1 MPEVSIKSPDE
12 AGAEAILRV
21 ELKRN
26 FDAAANGRQVIF
38 KLALPDAPDL
48 YSKLTTD
55 KRVAWV
61 VALSGGYTRADA
73 CKRFSANRGM
83 IASFSR
89 ARAAD
94 LRSSMSDDESEA
106 ALANP
111 STRFTGLDIQD
122 LMPGCHLPTA

>member
-55 KRVAWV
+55 KRVAW
-61 VALSGGYTRADA
+61 ALRLPAATRGLTP
-73 CKRFSANRGM
+73 ANGSQP
-83 IASFSR
+83 IA
-89 ARAAD
+89 A
-94 LRSSMSDDESEA
+94 
-106 ALANP
+106 
-111 STRFTGLDIQD
+111 
-122 LMPGCHLPTA
+122 